1 MRSNGIAKAKLSC
14 LSILYDQAKN
24 LNDFKFEKEFKEVE
38 AGLLKEIADAQK
50 VLKNTVKIPLKSGRI
65 RSEQVTRRILT
76 VSSGIAAKQ
85 QRNENDGFKKNL

>member
-50 VLKNTVKIPLKSGRI
+50 VLKKYGENSLEKWKDSLGAGNKENLDRI
-65 RSEQVTRRILT
+65 I
-76 VSSGIAAKQ
+76 
-85 QRNENDGFKKNL
+85 RNCR